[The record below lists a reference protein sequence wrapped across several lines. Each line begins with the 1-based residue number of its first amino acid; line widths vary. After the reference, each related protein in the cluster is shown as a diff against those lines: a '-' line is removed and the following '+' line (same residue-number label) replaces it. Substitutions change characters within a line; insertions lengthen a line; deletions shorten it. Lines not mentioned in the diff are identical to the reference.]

1 MGFTFCLTA
10 GSRAEA
16 SFAGGDGVEGNK
28 AFTLLAVIWQPA
40 DGENRMSIIITV
52 VILTT
57 IIIIIIIT
65 ANQKAEERCAERLV
79 SEACTADYRLNLAR
93 LQATNGL
100 HYPKCVSE

>member
-57 IIIIIIIT
+57 IIIIIIT